1 MANSFISNIKRLLSS
16 VRPVQVTLEN
26 KVASLGSLLDGKVA
40 VVTGASRGIGFAIAK
55 TFVNQG
61 ATVIAVARNQTNLE
75 KARIAIDSNRF
86 IPVAFDLTEIDDFPK
101 LMAQIKDAVP
111 AKPINVLVNAAG
123 IKNGQEERYWLFTP
137 SEFDDVVKVNVKA
150 PFFLSRM
157 IAEGMI
163 NNNVKGHIVNVIGI
177 KGSIPEASPYS
188 ISKFGLMSM
197 TQGMARMMAPKGI
210 VVNGISPGATITD
223 MSGLPKDNH
232 YYNGTPNG
240 RAADPQEIANIA
252 LFLVSGMADNMVG
265 AVLVCDGGEML
276 QYQNKRF

>member
-1 MANSFISNIKRLLSS
+1 MANSFFSNLKRLLSS

-26 KVASLGSLLDGKVA
+26 KVVFPCSLLDGKVA
-40 VVTGASRGIGFAIAK
+40 VVTGASRGIGFVIAR

-61 ATVIAVARNQTNLE
+61 ATVIAVARNQANLE
-75 KARIAIDSNRF
+75 KARTNIDSNRY

-101 LMAQIKDAVP
+101 LLARIKDVVP
-111 AKPINVLVNAAG
+111 AKQIDVLVNAAG
-123 IKNGQEERYWLFTP
+123 IKNGQEERYWKFTS
-137 SEFDDVVKVNVKA
+137 SEFDGVVAVNVKA

-157 IAEGMI
+157 IAEEMI
-163 NNNVKGHIVNVIGI
+163 NNSIKGHIVNVIGI

-197 TQGMARMMAPKGI
+197 TQGMARLLAPKGI
-210 VVNGISPGATITD
+210 IVNGISPGATITD

-265 AVLVCDGGEML
+265 SIVVCDGGEML

>member
-1 MANSFISNIKRLLSS
+1 MANSFFSNLKRLLSS

-26 KVASLGSLLDGKVA
+26 KVVSPCSLLDGKVA
-40 VVTGASRGIGFAIAK
+40 VVTGASRGIGFVIAR

-61 ATVIAVARNQTNLE
+61 ATVIAVARNQANLE
-75 KARIAIDSNRF
+75 KARTNINSNRY

-101 LMAQIKDAVP
+101 LLARIKDAVP
-111 AKPINVLVNAAG
+111 AKQIDVLVNAAG
-123 IKNGQEERYWLFTP
+123 IKNGQEERYWKFTS
-137 SEFDDVVKVNVKA
+137 SEFDSVVAVNVKA

-157 IAEGMI
+157 IAEEMI
-163 NNNVKGHIVNVIGI
+163 NNSIKGHIVNVIGI

-197 TQGMARMMAPKGI
+197 TQGMARLLAPKGI
-210 VVNGISPGATITD
+210 IVNGISPGATITD

-265 AVLVCDGGEML
+265 SIVVCDGGEML